1 MVGGSRKVSFADV
14 QYCVYTDEVGGWV
27 RKVQNHADVIYEWSL
42 SQIVEGSCGV
52 VTPNTECKIV
62 DVSTGD
68 NLPPHKTG
76 ELCVRGKVG
85 TYSLFYFFKPKS
97 FELFIEL
104 GQLKLNIVDM
114 RTGDNLPL
122 HKVGILYVYFFFLTK
137 KF

>member
-1 MVGGSRKVSFADV
+1 MVGGSRKKSVLLTFSTVFIL
-14 QYCVYTDEVGGWV
+14 TKWVGGSK
-27 RKVQNHADVIYEWSL
+27 KVQNLADVIYEWSL

-85 TYSLFYFFKPKS
+85 TVRPLDARF
-97 FELFIEL
+97 L
-104 GQLKLNIVDM
+104 GLEKNRVAQNWYNLNYLIG
-114 RTGDNLPL
+114 RWQNYQ
-122 HKVGILYVYFFFLTK
+122 KIA
-137 KF
+137 

>member
-1 MVGGSRKVSFADV
+1 MPDRVK
-14 QYCVYTDEVGGWV
+14 YTDKVVGWFS
-27 RKVQNHADVIYEWSL
+27 KVHNHADVIYEWSL

-85 TYSLFYFFKPKS
+85 ILYFIFLKQKVLK
-97 FELFIEL
+97 FELFVEL
-104 GQLKLNIVDM
+104 EQLKI
-114 RTGDNLPL
+114 
-122 HKVGILYVYFFFLTK
+122 I
-137 KF
+137 

>member
-1 MVGGSRKVSFADV
+1 M
-14 QYCVYTDEVGGWV
+14 
-27 RKVQNHADVIYEWSL
+27 
-42 SQIVEGSCGV
+42 EGSCGV

-76 ELCVRGKVG
+76 ELCIRGNVGILYFIFLKV
-85 TYSLFYFFKPKS
+85 LN
-97 FELFIEL
+97 FEIFVEL

-114 RTGDNLPL
+114 RTGDNGYSLCL
-122 HKVGILYVYFFFLTK
+122 FFFLTK